1 MNPPVAIPGYT
12 LLAEAGRGGMGVV
25 YKAEQAS
32 PRRLVALKLLTA
44 VRPDAAEL
52 AAFRR
57 EAQLIAR
64 LEHPHI
70 LPVYDFGE
78 VDGIP
83 YLVMRYLEGGSLAH
97 RLHEG
102 AVPPATA
109 VRWLRQVADALDFA
123 HREGFVHK
131 DVKPSNVL
139 LDSSGQAYLT
149 DFGIA
154 DTLQAPG
161 QNVPLGSAAYMAP
174 EQARGR
180 QVDARADVYALSVL
194 LFELLTGRKPYL
206 AESAMGMLVRHMK
219 DPIPSA
225 RELNPAV
232 SPAMDELIWWG
243 MAKEPGDRLATAAE
257 FATLLQK
264 AVARPEA
271 PLRQIPAAPPAQAAP
286 APRRPLLLAGV
297 AGIVLLAFCL
307 LAAVT
312 LTGGALLF
320 TAAATPTAIPTATR
334 APTPTAGAGA
344 GVTPAALLLA
354 DDFSRPGSG
363 FAVSSDEDGGVA
375 YNAGGLEFTVLR
387 PGVEWL
393 SPSRRVDA
401 ADVVVEVVLEQL
413 VAAPEAYA
421 AVICRW
427 QDRANYTAF
436 GLNSNGEFSIW
447 QKRGGEVY
455 PLAAWQPAPG
465 VIPGNRQQLR
475 LTCAGRT
482 LRYVANNI
490 LLAEI
495 DDPQPA
501 TGDVAFL
508 AGLMTSGEYAVRFH
522 DLTVRRPGEQ

>member
-1 MNPPVAIPGYT
+1 MNASVAVPGYHI
-12 LLAEAGRGGMGVV
+12 LAEAGRGGMGVV
-25 YKAEQAS
+25 YKAEQES

-44 VRPDAAEL
+44 TRPDAAEL
-52 AAFRR
+52 AAFHR

-70 LPVYDFGE
+70 LPVYDYGE
-78 VDGIP
+78 VDGVP
-83 YLVMRYLEGGSLAH
+83 YLVMRYLEGGSLAD
-97 RLHEG
+97 RVRQG

-123 HREGFVHK
+123 HRQGFVHK

-154 DTLQAPG
+154 ETLQAPG

-180 QVDARADVYALSVL
+180 QVDARADVYALAVM

-232 SPAMDELIWWG
+232 SPALDELIWWG
-243 MAKEPGDRLATAAE
+243 MAKEPGDRPATAAE
-257 FATLLQK
+257 FVALLQK
-264 AVARPEA
+264 AVTRPDA
-271 PLRQIPAAPPAQAAP
+271 PLRQIPTAPSPQAAP

-297 AGIVLLAFCL
+297 VGILLLAVCL
-307 LAAVT
+307 LGAVT
-312 LTGGALLF
+312 LTGSALLF

-334 APTPTAGAGA
+334 APTPTAQAGA
-344 GVTPAALLLA
+344 TPAALLLA
-354 DDFSRPGSG
+354 DDFSQPGSG

-401 ADVVVEVVLEQL
+401 VDVVVEVVLEQL
-413 VAAPEAYA
+413 AAAPEAYA

-455 PLAAWQPAPG
+455 PLAPWQPAPG
-465 VIPGNRQQLR
+465 VTPGDRQQLR
-475 LTCAGRT
+475 LTCAGPT
-482 LRYVANNI
+482 LRYVVNNI

-522 DLTVRRPGEQ
+522 DLKVSRPADQ